1 MMTTTCRPRA
11 VRRVLRATSALAT
24 LGGLLVGVPVV
35 LTRMLG
41 WPLPRSVPRW
51 TAVGDALGGASIS
64 DDVLIKTLA
73 IATWVL
79 WALIVAS
86 FVAESV
92 AWMRGR
98 EARRLPLAGLL
109 QPAVREL
116 VVSAVLLLGALRPV
130 GMTSVV
136 IRPAMPALVS
146 FPTPT
151 ATADQLTVA
160 VARADAP
167 ARPTCVVGDRDSLW
181 KIAGRHLGD
190 PMRWRDIWELNR
202 GATFPDGRRFTNSN
216 LIQPGW
222 DLVMP
227 GDAVGLLSAGGP
239 PPPAP
244 AVPAPSSEPAA
255 PPPDAPSDVAAQS
268 APAPSPPSE
277 AQPTPAP
284 AVSHLDPDDPDH
296 DVRPLLASSALIAAG
311 VIATL
316 TRLRRRQ
323 QRHRRSGRMI
333 RLSSGQAARTE
344 VHLRRAAV
352 GAPYDR
358 LDLALRSLAHSL
370 GRRQAGPCPAI
381 SVLSVGPEAIEIVLT
396 EAVDAPPGPFD
407 VTVDGRAWTLSAA
420 VPDDEL
426 RPLADLQSGPAPAL
440 VTVGTIGD
448 RTVLID
454 LEAGARTI
462 VGGDPDDAR
471 AQLWSMAIELAT
483 SNRADDLRLVLVGKP
498 PSGVDVLDRMEVVD
512 SLEEVMVTI
521 EAEAATTTATLAS
534 LGRPSTFDARA
545 ADPTLLLT
553 PTVVIV
559 ADGLS
564 GSAFDRLMAAAAE
577 SHGLVVLAAGLDV
590 DFAFDRELCVEAD
603 TMVVKPLGL
612 RLQPAALPPGVV
624 EDVGELLRTAA
635 DLDPGSEVEIDLKPA
650 CHPPLDG
657 LTMGPE
663 HLPLNFDQE
672 GNPVV
677 PAGHVLVRMLGP
689 VEIIGSERPID
700 RRRCI
705 ELVVY
710 LALHPEGVDE
720 GRIKAALWPE
730 SEPTRGA
737 FNETVSR
744 ARRLLGLD
752 PTGVHHLRPV
762 DNRRYLLGPYVVTDA
777 DVLQQSHGL
786 GEASRLV
793 RGLPFEGTAIGYEWA
808 YEEAHAYR
816 LSTLVEHLDGSVEA
830 DRRGRTVVS
839 PAT

>member
-1 MMTTTCRPRA
+1 M
-11 VRRVLRATSALAT
+11 LRATSALAT
-24 LGGLLVGVPVV
+24 LGGLVVGVPVV
-35 LTRMLG
+35 LTRLLG

-64 DDVLIKTLA
+64 DDVVIKTLA

-116 VVSAVLLLGALRPV
+116 VVSAVLLFGALRPA

-146 FPTPT
+146 FPTPA
-151 ATADQLTVA
+151 ATADQLTGA

-167 ARPTCVVGDRDSLW
+167 TRPTCVVGDRDSLW

-202 GATFPDGRRFTNSN
+202 GAIFPDGRRFANSN

-222 DLVMP
+222 VLVMP
-227 GDAVGLLSAGGP
+227 DDAVGLASAGGP

-244 AVPAPSSEPAA
+244 AVPTPAPEPAA
-255 PPPDAPSDVAAQS
+255 PPPDASSDVATQP

-284 AVSHLDPDDPDH
+284 AVSHLDRDDPDH

-323 QRHRRSGRMI
+323 QHHRRSGRMI
-333 RLSSGQAARTE
+333 RLPSGQAARTE

-358 LDLALRSLAHSL
+358 LDLALRALAHSL

-381 SVLSVGPEAIEIVLT
+381 SVLSVGPEAIEILLT
-396 EAVDAPPGPFD
+396 EAVDAPRGPFD
-407 VTVDGRAWTLSAA
+407 VTADGRAWTLPAG

-440 VTVGTIGD
+440 VTVGTIDD

-462 VGGDPDDAR
+462 VGGDPDDAQ
-471 AQLWSMAIELAT
+471 ALLWSMAIELAT

-498 PSGVDVLDRMEVVD
+498 PSGIDVLDRVEVVD
-512 SLEEVMVTI
+512 SLDEVMVTI
-521 EAEAATTTATLAS
+521 ESGAATTTATLAGLRRS
-534 LGRPSTFDARA
+534 STFDARA

-559 ADGLS
+559 ADVLT
-564 GSAFDRLMAAAAE
+564 GSAFDRLMSAAAE
-577 SHGLVVLAAGLDV
+577 SHGLAVLAAGPDV
-590 DFAFDRELCVEAD
+590 DAAFDRELCVEAD
-603 TMVVKPLGL
+603 TLLVKPLGL
-612 RLQPAALPPGVV
+612 RLRPAALFPGVV
-624 EDVGELLRTAA
+624 EDIGELLGTAV
-635 DLDPGSEVEIDLKPA
+635 DLSPGSEVDIDLEPA
-650 CHPPLDG
+650 CHPPLEG
-657 LTMGPE
+657 LTIGPD
-663 HLPLNFDQE
+663 HLPLTFDHD

-677 PAGHVLVRMLGP
+677 PAGHVVVRVLGP
-689 VEIIGSERPID
+689 VEIVGSERAID

-777 DVLQQSHGL
+777 DILQRSSGSR
-786 GEASRLV
+786 ESSRLV
-793 RGLPFEGTAIGYEWA
+793 RGLPLEGTSSGYEWA

-816 LSTLVEHLDGSVEA
+816 LSAIVEQLDGSA
-830 DRRGRTVVS
+830 QTTRRGRTAA
-839 PAT
+839 PQAT